1 MTTAEE
7 ELRQT
12 EANAATNDSSSSRSR
27 SKKPDAKIE
36 KSLALAADTQ
46 YQNGAA
52 MVERIAQQSFYRGVE
67 DAVTRLIDSS
77 TLAENDLDAIAAK
90 FQKAASLR
98 SQPTQSLILPA
109 SAWLED
115 DE

>member
-46 YQNGAA
+46 YQNGVA
-52 MVERIAQQSFYRGVE
+52 MVERIGQQSFYRGVE
-67 DAVTRLIDSS
+67 DAVSNLLEASD
-77 TLAENDLDAIAAK
+77 LGDEQLDAIAAK